1 MKQSAFAQRHAWYN
15 PFAPYSIAPLVTFR
29 ILFGAAM
36 TLGVVRFLLLGWVD
50 VQYVKPTVHFAYYGC
65 EWVPRLHDALQAATN
80 GWSIYAMFALMLVA
94 ALGIT
99 LGAWYRA
106 SAVAYFLTF
115 SYVELIDKTYYLN
128 HYYFVSL
135 VALLMTVLPAERECS
150 LDVWRKPALRLSSV
164 PRWTVDILKF
174 QVAVVYVYAGFAK
187 MQSEWLFRAMP
198 LAIWLPANDTL
209 PLIGVWLRE
218 RWVAY
223 AFSWAGM
230 LYDTTIVG
238 WLIYHKTRVV
248 AYLAVIVFHVLTGLM
263 FQIGVFPLVMIALTP
278 VFFSVPFHE
287 RSVTAL
293 KTALKRSAKFVS
305 ARFEQPA
312 QPPQQVSQARSLVGQ
327 RMILAALA
335 VYVTVQIV
343 LPWRWLLYQDHI
355 SYKQL
360 FWTEEGYRFGWRVM
374 LMEKAGTAT
383 LYVKDNSTGKEG
395 EVVNREFL
403 NEHQEKQMAMQPD
416 MLLQF
421 AQYLREYYA
430 ARGVHEPS
438 VRAEVYVTLNG
449 EPSRLYLDS
458 TTNLAA
464 ERDSWQPKRWILPM
478 HK

>member
-1 MKQSAFAQRHAWYN
+1 MKQSAFARLYERYRYR
-15 PFAPYSIAPLVTFR
+15 PFAPHSIAPLVMFR

-36 TLGVVRFLLLGWVD
+36 MLGVVRFLLLGWVD
-50 VQYVKPTVHFAYYGC
+50 VQYVKPTVHFAYYGF
-65 EWVPRLHDALQAATN
+65 EWIPPLHDALQATTN
-80 GWSIYAMFALMLVA
+80 GWSIYAVFAIMLAA

-150 LDVWRKPALRLSSV
+150 VDVWRKPTLRLSSV

-174 QVAVVYVYAGFAK
+174 QVALVYVYAGVAK

-230 LYDTTIVG
+230 VYDTTIIA
-238 WLIYHKTRVV
+238 WLIYPKTRAI
-248 AYLAVIVFHVLTGLM
+248 AYVAVIVFHVLTGLM
-263 FQIGVFPLVMIALTP
+263 FQIGVFPLVMITLTP
-278 VFFSVPFHE
+278 VFFSVQFHE
-287 RSVTAL
+287 RCVS
-293 KTALKRSAKFVS
+293 ALKRLAKAEQPQQEQTQDLQ
-305 ARFEQPA
+305 ARFPA
-312 QPPQQVSQARSLVGQ
+312 HSSLGQ
-327 RMILAALA
+327 RLVLAALA
-335 VYVTVQIV
+335 TYVIVQI
-343 LPWRWLLYQDHI
+343 LFPWRWLLYQDRI

-383 LYVKDNSTGKEG
+383 FYVKDSSTGKEG

-416 MLLQF
+416 MLLEF
-421 AQYLREYYA
+421 AQHLRAYYA
-430 ARGVHEPS
+430 ARGVHKPS

-449 EPSRLYLDS
+449 EPSRLYVDS
-458 TTNLAA
+458 TVNLAA
-464 ERDSWQPKRWILPM
+464 ERDSWQPKRWILPLSQ
-478 HK
+478 